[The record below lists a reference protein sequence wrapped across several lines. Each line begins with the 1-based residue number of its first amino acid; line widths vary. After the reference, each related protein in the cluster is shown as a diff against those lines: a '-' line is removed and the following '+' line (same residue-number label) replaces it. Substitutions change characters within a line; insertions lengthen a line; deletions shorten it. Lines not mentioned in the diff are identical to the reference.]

1 MARRKLLQIL
11 LLTLTFSLEKANT
24 NCCND
29 SINENNYQS
38 YLNYDGRDLQIWET
52 GGDRKL
58 SRQKRNFGGKEPID
72 WLKTYNAVFGVA
84 GWVAQAGEA
93 FSDINFHLLGYNA
106 LGKVLELYQV
116 RLGLFLLG

>member
-24 NCCND
+24 NCYND